1 MYNGM
6 LSGLSLTGDAFFYE
20 NPLSITLRNRSRH
33 TCINFCE
40 HYPVTR
46 RPKVFECSCCPP
58 NLNRILASLE
68 RFVYR
73 KRDDIL
79 FVDQYMEGSYTED
92 GVKVEI
98 KTDYPVSGRVFVVA
112 EGVKT
117 LALRIPGWCKS
128 FRMNAPYEK
137 RGGYVYVEEPAELIL
152 DFAMYAVLMA
162 ANPEVSDCAGK
173 AAVMRGPVVYCAE
186 SVDNGGYGLYRFAFD
201 IDPDPEMGS
210 SDAFGL
216 PILSVK
222 GWFRP
227 DCEEL
232 YVPLSVMWEPSRIN
246 LIPYYA
252 FANREECDMAVWLT
266 VK

>member
-1 MYNGM
+1 M
-6 LSGLSLTGDAFFYE
+6 
-20 NPLSITLRNRSRH
+20 NR
-33 TCINFCE
+33 
-40 HYPVTR
+40 
-46 RPKVFECSCCPP
+46 
-58 NLNRILASLE
+58 LLASLGNYLYG
-68 RFVYR
+68 V
-73 KRDDIL
+73 
-79 FVDQYMEGSYTED
+79 EGDTLYINQFGASDVT
-92 GVKVEI
+92 VEGI
-98 KTDYPVSGRVFVVA
+98 TASVETDYPRDGRVTVTATGASVIA
-112 EGVKT
+112 I
-117 LALRIPGWCKS
+117 RIPAWCDRYTVDK
-128 FRMNAPYEK
+128 PYTLK
-137 RGGYVYVEEPAELIL
+137 DGYALVENDGTPVNVIFDLSPRRVWA
-152 DFAMYAVLMA
+152 DARVLRA
-162 ANPEVSDCAGK
+162 AGH